1 MGLRPLPVAIRGNTP
16 TAPRPPSTRPAP
28 ILKRPGEYFYQSVQ
42 RSIFRSGAISGIGR
56 SKNIAA
62 LIVASARPPPRTE
75 LLSLKQNLMVAA
87 GLPPSPHLQIGGGVK
102 ERGFPPT
109 EKSVKNDRAIFPVFI
124 TPTPPSFAIR

>member
-62 LIVASARPPPRTE
+62 LIVASARPPSRAE
-75 LLSLKQNLMVAA
+75 LLSLKQNLMVAL
-87 GLPPSPHLQIGGGVK
+87 GYRPSI
-102 ERGFPPT
+102 
-109 EKSVKNDRAIFPVFI
+109 
-124 TPTPPSFAIR
+124 SFAFGGRSNERSFPCRTQRQNSL

>member
-16 TAPRPPSTRPAP
+16 TAPRPPATRPAP

-87 GLPPSPHLQIGGGVK
+87 GYRPSISFTFGGDLN
-102 ERGFPPT
+102 ERSFPCRTQPQN
-109 EKSVKNDRAIFPVFI
+109 SP
-124 TPTPPSFAIR
+124 